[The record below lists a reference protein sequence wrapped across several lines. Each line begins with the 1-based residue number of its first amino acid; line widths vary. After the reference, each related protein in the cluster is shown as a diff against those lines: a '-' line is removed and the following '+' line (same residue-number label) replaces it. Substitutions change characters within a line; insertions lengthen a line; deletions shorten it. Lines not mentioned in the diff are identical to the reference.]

1 MKKNKKVEV
10 MELFMQIR
18 MKKEEDINEYKSI
31 RVNKY
36 IRMNKREWKWISI
49 KGWIKENESE
59 WVYKDE

>member
-59 WVYKDE
+59 

>member
-1 MKKNKKVEV
+1 VKKNKKVEV

-36 IRMNKREWKWISI
+36 IRMNKRE
-49 KGWIKENESE
+49 
-59 WVYKDE
+59 